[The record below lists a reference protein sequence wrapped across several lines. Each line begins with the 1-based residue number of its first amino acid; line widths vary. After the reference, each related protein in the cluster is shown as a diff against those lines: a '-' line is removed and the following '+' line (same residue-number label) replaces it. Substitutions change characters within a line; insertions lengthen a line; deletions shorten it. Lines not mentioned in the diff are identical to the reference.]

1 MIKIFS
7 MKIFIKFCLFVII
20 SIILAPKFQAQTK
33 EDLDKCSK
41 KQDSLLR
48 VNFQKTQQIDKL
60 NSDIKRLN
68 SFISNSKSGQNK
80 LSLLEDLEKKLAK
93 CTEETTQLKS
103 EIERLNG
110 LSKTQ
115 NKTSAI
121 TTTKSSKS
129 NFTTIKIGTQTWMS
143 ENLNVTKFRNGD
155 VVLEAQTDELWIKA
169 AEQKVAAW
177 CYYDNDPTQ
186 TKLYNWYAVNDPRG
200 LAPEGYHVPDEDDWS
215 TLVNHLGGETVAG
228 PKLKF
233 ASSWGDLTSVVYAKN
248 NFAAEPLG
256 WRKTSKEGIAFTKE
270 GAFFWCST
278 ALSLKYAWTRYLI
291 YKSNDVKSY
300 CYPKSSG
307 LSVRCVK
314 NK

>member
-1 MIKIFS
+1 
-7 MKIFIKFCLFVII
+7 MKIFIKIYLVVFLCMI
-20 SIILAPKFQAQTK
+20 SNKNYHSQTN

-41 KQDSLLR
+41 KYDSLLH

-68 SFISNSKSGQNK
+68 IFISNSKSGQSK
-80 LSLLEDLEKKLAK
+80 LNQLEVLEKKLAK
-93 CTEETTQLKS
+93 CTEETANLKS
-103 EIERLNG
+103 EIDRLNG
-110 LSKTQ
+110 VLKTQ
-115 NKTSAI
+115 VKTNTVSTTKTS
-121 TTTKSSKS
+121 KP
-129 NFTTIKIGTQTWMS
+129 NFNTIKIGTQTWMS

-155 VVLEAQTDELWIKA
+155 IILEAQTDELWIKA

-186 TKLYNWYAVNDPRG
+186 TKLYNWFAVNDPRG
-200 LAPEGYHVPDEDDWS
+200 LAPEGYHVPDEDDWNA
-215 TLVNHLGGETVAG
+215 LVNHLGGETVAG

-233 ASSWGDLTSVVYAKN
+233 ASSWGDSTSVVYAKN

-256 WRKTSKEGIAFTKE
+256 WRKTSKEGIAFTRE
-270 GAFFWCST
+270 GAFFWCGT

>member
-1 MIKIFS
+1 
-7 MKIFIKFCLFVII
+7 MKIFIKICLVVILNLLLT
-20 SIILAPKFQAQTK
+20 SNYQAQLK

-41 KQDSLLR
+41 KYDSLLR
-48 VNFQKTQQIDKL
+48 VNFQKSQQIDKL

-68 SFISNSKSGQNK
+68 TFISNSKSGQNK
-80 LSLLEDLEKKLAK
+80 LNLLDEMEKKLAK
-93 CTEETTQLKS
+93 CNDESTHLKT

-110 LSKTQ
+110 LLKAQ
-115 NKTSAI
+115 GNKNVI
-121 TTTKSSKS
+121 TTTKNSKS
-129 NFTTIKIGTQTWMS
+129 NFSTIKIGNQTWMS

-155 VVLEAQTDELWIKA
+155 IILEAQTDELWIKA

-200 LAPEGYHVPDEDDWS
+200 LAPEGYHIPDEDDWN
-215 TLVNHLGGETVAG
+215 TLVNHLGGELVAG

-233 ASSWGDLTSVVYAKN
+233 ASSWGDSTSVVYAKN
-248 NFAAEPLG
+248 NFAAEPMG

>member
-1 MIKIFS
+1 
-7 MKIFIKFCLFVII
+7 MKIFIKVCTVVFLII
-20 SIILAPKFQAQTK
+20 LLAPKFQAQLK

-41 KQDSLLR
+41 KYDSLLR
-48 VNFQKTQQIDKL
+48 VNFQKSQQIDKL

-68 SFISNSKSGQNK
+68 TFISNSKSGQNK
-80 LSLLEDLEKKLAK
+80 LNLLEEMERKLAK
-93 CTEETTQLKS
+93 CIEETAQSKN

-110 LSKTQ
+110 LLKSQ
-115 NKTSAI
+115 NKSVLTAS
-121 TTTKSSKS
+121 TKNSKS
-129 NFTTIKIGTQTWMS
+129 TIPTIKIGPQTWMT

-155 VVLEAQTDELWIKA
+155 VILEAQTDELWIKA
-169 AEQKVAAW
+169 ADQKVAAW

-200 LAPEGYHVPDEDDWS
+200 LAPEGYHVPDEDDWNA
-215 TLVNHLGGETVAG
+215 LVNHLGGETVAG

-233 ASSWGDLTSVVYAKN
+233 ASSWGDSTSVVYAKN

>member
-1 MIKIFS
+1 MFS
-7 MKIFIKFCLFVII
+7 MKIFTKICLVVFFCITSV
-20 SIILAPKFQAQTK
+20 KNYYAQTK

-41 KQDSLLR
+41 KHDSLLR

-68 SFISNSKSGQNK
+68 IFISNSKSGHNK
-80 LSLLEDLEKKLAK
+80 LNQLEVLEKKLAK
-93 CTEETTQLKS
+93 CSEETVSLKS
-103 EIERLNG
+103 EIDRLNG
-110 LSKTQ
+110 LLKTQ
-115 NKTSAI
+115 NQ
-121 TTTKSSKS
+121 TKSNNSTAVAKVSKS
-129 NFTTIKIGTQTWMS
+129 NFNTIKIGNQTWMS

-155 VVLEAQTDELWIKA
+155 IILEAQTDELWLKA
-169 AEQKVAAW
+169 SEQKVAAW

-200 LAPEGYHVPDEDDWS
+200 LAPEGYHVPDEDDWN

-233 ASSWGDLTSVVYAKN
+233 ASAWGDSTSVVYAKN

-270 GAFFWCST
+270 GAFFWSSS

>member
-1 MIKIFS
+1 
-7 MKIFIKFCLFVII
+7 MKIFIKICLVVILNLLLT
-20 SIILAPKFQAQTK
+20 SNYHAQLK

-41 KQDSLLR
+41 KYDSLLR
-48 VNFQKTQQIDKL
+48 VNFQKSQQIDKL

-68 SFISNSKSGQNK
+68 TFISNSKSGQNK
-80 LSLLEDLEKKLAK
+80 LNLLDEMEKKLAK
-93 CTEETTQLKS
+93 CNDESTHLKT

-110 LSKTQ
+110 LLKAQ
-115 NKTSAI
+115 GNKNVIS
-121 TTTKSSKS
+121 TTKNSKS
-129 NFTTIKIGTQTWMS
+129 NFSTIKIGNQTWMS

-155 VVLEAQTDELWIKA
+155 IILEAQTDELWIKA

-200 LAPEGYHVPDEDDWS
+200 LAPEGYHVPDEDDWN
-215 TLVNHLGGETVAG
+215 TLVNHLGGELVAG

-233 ASSWGDLTSVVYAKN
+233 ASSWGDSTSVVYAKN
-248 NFAAEPLG
+248 NFAAEPMG

>member
-1 MIKIFS
+1 
-7 MKIFIKFCLFVII
+7 MKIFIKICLVVILNLLLT
-20 SIILAPKFQAQTK
+20 SNYQAQLK

-41 KQDSLLR
+41 KYDSLLR
-48 VNFQKTQQIDKL
+48 VNFQKSQQIDKL

-68 SFISNSKSGQNK
+68 TFISNSKSGQNK
-80 LSLLEDLEKKLAK
+80 LNLLDEMEKKLAK
-93 CTEETTQLKS
+93 CNDESTHLKT

-110 LSKTQ
+110 LLKAQ
-115 NKTSAI
+115 GNKNVI
-121 TTTKSSKS
+121 TTTKNSKS
-129 NFTTIKIGTQTWMS
+129 NFSTIKIGNQTWMS

-155 VVLEAQTDELWIKA
+155 IILEAQTDELWIKA

-200 LAPEGYHVPDEDDWS
+200 LAPEGYHVPDEDDWN
-215 TLVNHLGGETVAG
+215 TLVNHLGGELVAG

-233 ASSWGDLTSVVYAKN
+233 ASSWGDSTSVVYAKN
-248 NFAAEPLG
+248 NFAAEPMG

>member
-1 MIKIFS
+1 M
-7 MKIFIKFCLFVII
+7 V
-20 SIILAPKFQAQTK
+20 APQYHSQLK

-41 KQDSLLR
+41 KNDSLLR
-48 VNFQKTQQIDKL
+48 INFQKSQQIDKL

-68 SFISNSKSGQNK
+68 TFISNSKSGQNK
-80 LSLLEDLEKKLAK
+80 LNLLEEMEKKLTK
-93 CTEETTQLKS
+93 CTEESAQLKQ

-110 LSKTQ
+110 LLKTTSKNNLTA
-115 NKTSAI
+115 SS
-121 TTTKSSKS
+121 KSSKN
-129 NFTTIKIGTQTWMS
+129 NFTTIKIGNQTWMS

-155 VVLEAQTDELWIKA
+155 IILEAQTDELWIKA

-200 LAPEGYHVPDEDDWS
+200 LAPEGYHVPDEDDWN
-215 TLVNHLGGETVAG
+215 TLVNHLGGETVAA

-233 ASSWGDLTSVVYAKN
+233 ASSWGDSTSVVYAKN
-248 NFAAEPLG
+248 NFAAEPMG
-256 WRKTSKEGIAFTKE
+256 WRKSSKEGIAFTKE

-278 ALSLKYAWTRYLI
+278 ALSMKYAWTRYLI

>member
-1 MIKIFS
+1 
-7 MKIFIKFCLFVII
+7 MKIFIKFCSFVLLII
-20 SIILAPKFQAQTK
+20 MVAPQYHSQLK

-41 KQDSLLR
+41 KNDSLLR
-48 VNFQKTQQIDKL
+48 INFQKSQQIDKL

-68 SFISNSKSGQNK
+68 TFISNSKSGQNK
-80 LSLLEDLEKKLAK
+80 LNLLEEMEKKLTK
-93 CTEETTQLKS
+93 CTEESAQLKQ

-110 LSKTQ
+110 LLKTTSKNNLTA
-115 NKTSAI
+115 SS
-121 TTTKSSKS
+121 KSSKT
-129 NFTTIKIGTQTWMS
+129 NFTTIKIGNQTWMS

-155 VVLEAQTDELWIKA
+155 IILEAQTDELWIKA

-200 LAPEGYHVPDEDDWS
+200 LAPEGYHVPDEDDWN
-215 TLVNHLGGETVAG
+215 TLVNHLGGETVAA

-233 ASSWGDLTSVVYAKN
+233 ASSWGDSTSVVYAKN
-248 NFAAEPLG
+248 NFAAEPMG
-256 WRKTSKEGIAFTKE
+256 WRKSSKEGIAFTKE

>member
-1 MIKIFS
+1 
-7 MKIFIKFCLFVII
+7 MKIFIKFCSFVLLII
-20 SIILAPKFQAQTK
+20 MVAPQYHSQLK

-41 KQDSLLR
+41 KNDSLLR
-48 VNFQKTQQIDKL
+48 INFQKSQQIDKL

-68 SFISNSKSGQNK
+68 TFISNSKSGQNK
-80 LSLLEDLEKKLAK
+80 LNLLEEMEKKLTK
-93 CTEETTQLKS
+93 CTEESAQLKQ

-110 LSKTQ
+110 LLKTTSKNNLTA
-115 NKTSAI
+115 SS
-121 TTTKSSKS
+121 KSSKN
-129 NFTTIKIGTQTWMS
+129 NFTTIKIGNQTWMS

-155 VVLEAQTDELWIKA
+155 IILEAQTDELWIKA

-200 LAPEGYHVPDEDDWS
+200 LAPEGYHVPDEDDWN
-215 TLVNHLGGETVAG
+215 TLVNHLGGETVAA

-233 ASSWGDLTSVVYAKN
+233 ASSWGDSTSVVYAKN
-248 NFAAEPLG
+248 NFAAEPMG
-256 WRKTSKEGIAFTKE
+256 WRKSSKEGIAFTKE

-278 ALSLKYAWTRYLI
+278 ALSMKYAWTRYLI

>member
-1 MIKIFS
+1 
-7 MKIFIKFCLFVII
+7 MKIFIKICLVVILNLLLT
-20 SIILAPKFQAQTK
+20 SNYQAQLND
-33 EDLDKCSK
+33 DLDKCSK
-41 KQDSLLR
+41 KYDSLLR
-48 VNFQKTQQIDKL
+48 VNFQKSQQIDKL

-68 SFISNSKSGQNK
+68 TFISNSKSGQNK
-80 LSLLEDLEKKLAK
+80 LNLLDEMEKKLAK
-93 CTEETTQLKS
+93 CNDESTHLKT

-110 LSKTQ
+110 LLKAQ
-115 NKTSAI
+115 GNKNVTS
-121 TTTKSSKS
+121 TTKNSKS
-129 NFTTIKIGTQTWMS
+129 NFSSIKIGNQTWMS

-155 VVLEAQTDELWIKA
+155 IILEAQTDELWIKA

-200 LAPEGYHVPDEDDWS
+200 LAPEGYHVPDEDDWN
-215 TLVNHLGGETVAG
+215 TLVNHLGGELVAG

-233 ASSWGDLTSVVYAKN
+233 ASSWGDSTSVVYAKN
-248 NFAAEPLG
+248 NFAAEPMG